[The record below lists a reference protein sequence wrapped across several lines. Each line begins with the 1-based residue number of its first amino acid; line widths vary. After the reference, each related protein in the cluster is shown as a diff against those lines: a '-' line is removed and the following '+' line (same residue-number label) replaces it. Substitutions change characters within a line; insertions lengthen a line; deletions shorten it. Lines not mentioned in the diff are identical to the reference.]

1 MYASST
7 AVAVMEVV
15 KFLTCMIVIAYHKRS
30 AKEMAKS
37 LYEVRQ
43 WCTTLQ
49 RMTLT
54 FPYRTRIYDSK
65 LCDMI

>member
-49 RMTLT
+49 RMTLS
-54 FPYRTRIYDSK
+54 FAYRTRAYDSK
-65 LCDMI
+65 LSDTV

>member
-15 KFLTCMIVIAYHKRS
+15 KFLTCMIVIANHKRS

-49 RMTLT
+49 RMTLS
-54 FPYRTRIYDSK
+54 FAYRMRAYDSK
-65 LCDMI
+65 LSDTV